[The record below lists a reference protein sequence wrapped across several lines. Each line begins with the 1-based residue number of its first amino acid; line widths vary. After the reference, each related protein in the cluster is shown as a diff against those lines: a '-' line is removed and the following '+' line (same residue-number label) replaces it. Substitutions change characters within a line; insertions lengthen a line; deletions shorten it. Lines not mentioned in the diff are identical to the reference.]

1 MEEEQLK
8 NLVLA
13 RIDRAK
19 ELYDESVVLYRQS
32 SYKSS
37 NNRAYYAME
46 KAINSLLAT
55 KGSAPKTHS
64 GILKEFCRLFVK
76 LEDTPFDKN
85 DQIAFSEGEHIRG
98 ASDYDDFY
106 IARKTETE
114 DIIKNCY
121 KMINK
126 IIAYLL
132 NKNMLPSNYEKIAED
147 RDIDL
152 ADKLDK
158 GIDDMEAGRELPLDE
173 TFQKLNEIR
182 ESRRLS

>member
-19 ELYDESVVLYRQS
+19 ELYDEAVILYRQS

-55 KGSAPKTHS
+55 KESTPKTHS
-64 GILKEFCRLFVK
+64 GILKEFCRLFVR

-106 IARKTETE
+106 IARKAETE
-114 DIIKNCY
+114 DMIKNCY

-126 IIAYLL
+126 IIVYLL
-132 NKNMLPSNYEKIAED
+132 DENMLPSNYEKIAED

-173 TFQKLNEIR
+173 AFQKLNEMR
-182 ESRRLS
+182 E